1 MSQNKDTTGSS
12 YSGFSTGTGLRLW
25 LFFLFCFYFLG
36 YDVPLSILFG
46 AAGGLA
52 GALVIG
58 WWKTKDDPNAL
69 RPSIPDESEEL
80 ENTSPKVS
88 GLRLAKQRRD
98 ARRQNASPAFLAP
111 LSRFF
116 VRAKSSKK

>member
-1 MSQNKDTTGSS
+1 MSQNKDTTGS

-36 YDVPLSILFG
+36 YSVPLSILFG

-52 GALVIG
+52 GALVMG

-69 RPSIPDESEEL
+69 MQLIPDESEEL
-80 ENTSPKVS
+80 ENTSLKVS
-88 GLRLAKQRRD
+88 GLRRAKQRRD
-98 ARRQNASPAFLAP
+98 ARRQNRLPAFLAP
-111 LSRFF
+111 VSRFF
-116 VRAKSSKK
+116 VRGNSSKK